1 MKPTLIKILTI
12 TGVALIV
19 AACKTS
25 QTATQP
31 TLPGTTPTE
40 VIHELTP
47 SDLVQRLQKEQPA
60 FHTANASKMSVY
72 VDFKGRQMDVKASL
86 KLVSDSALHLSI
98 QPFFG
103 VELFKL
109 EMTPAS
115 MIVIDKMNKMFYESN
130 YSIFRNTLGVSV
142 NYDGIQSLISNRLF
156 VPGEKVFPPDRFSWK
171 DSIPG
176 NTLAHQ
182 NETFS
187 QDVLVDMTLTRIAEI
202 LIKSAGNTLKTG
214 YSDFKKVDGMVFP
227 QKIIIDGNKGETV
240 SSFHFTIEEVQF
252 NKPLVMEPTN
262 LSRYTRGNINSFFRK

>member
-1 MKPTLIKILTI
+1 MVK
-12 TGVALIV
+12 
-19 AACKTS
+19 
-25 QTATQP
+25 Q
-31 TLPGTTPTE
+31 
-40 VIHELTP
+40 
-47 SDLVQRLQKEQPA
+47 LQLAQPA
-60 FHTANASKMSVY
+60 FRTANASKMSVY
-72 VDFKGRQMDVKASL
+72 VDFKGRQMDVKASC
-86 KLVSDSALHLSI
+86 KIISDSALYLSI
-98 QPFFG
+98 QPFMG
-103 VELFKL
+103 VELFRL
-109 EMTPAS
+109 EMTPS
-115 MIVIDKMNKMFYESN
+115 TLIVVDKMNKRFYESN

-214 YSDFKKVDGMVFP
+214 YSDFKKVDGIVFP
-227 QKIIIDGNKGETV
+227 QKILIDGNKGETV